1 MKLKRKA
8 VIVVFVLVLTIG
20 NFLWAGTED
29 NDFVIGKHINIKSG
43 TLNQERELLI
53 YLPAGYET
61 NDNKYPVIYLL
72 DGGFHFH
79 HATGVVQFLAS
90 QGRMP
95 QTILVAIKNIDRNK
109 DFLPTNTE
117 RIPTSGGAEDFLT
130 FINKELIPHIDENYR
145 TNPYRTLIGHS
156 FGGTFTAY
164 AFLENPNL
172 FDSYIA
178 ISPYLHWD
186 ENLLVNK
193 TKEFINRSYKQKSYN
208 KNTFFYMTLGDEPDY
223 VPAITEFTSLLEDK
237 PLKYLEFHYTQMIE
251 ETHGSIPH
259 LTMYNGLEKLY
270 DGWGLPRNK
279 FEEGL
284 PALDLHYK
292 TISEKYNYEVPTP
305 EGIINM
311 AGYAHLQK
319 EEVEKA
325 IEVFAENVKR
335 FPESANVYDSLGDA
349 YENNKQLKLAEENY
363 AKACNLADKD
373 DPALKI
379 FQENLKRV
387 QEALKK

>member
-1 MKLKRKA
+1 MKFTRKA
-8 VIVVFVLVLTIG
+8 IIVVFIMVLTIG
-20 NFLWAGTED
+20 NFLWAGEED
-29 NDFVIGKHINIKSG
+29 NDFVIGKQITIKSE
-43 TLNQERELLI
+43 TLNQEREILV
-53 YLPAGYET
+53 YLPNGYET

-109 DFLPTNTE
+109 DFLPTNVE
-117 RIPTSGGAEDFLT
+117 DVPTSGGAEDFLT
-130 FINKELIPHIDENYR
+130 FISDELIPHIDENYR
-145 TNPYRTLIGHS
+145 TRPYRTLIGHS

-164 AFLENPNL
+164 TFLEDPTI

-178 ISPYLHWD
+178 ISPVLHWD
-186 ENLLVNK
+186 EDLLVKKAETALKSIYSKNK
-193 TKEFINRSYKQKSYN
+193 Y
-208 KNTFFYMTLGDEPDY
+208 FYMTLGDEPPY
-223 VPAITEFTSLLEDK
+223 VPAIDKFTSMIETK
-237 PLKYLEFHYTQMIE
+237 VPEKLEFSYTQMIE

-319 EEVEKA
+319 EEFEKA

-363 AKACNLADKD
+363 AKACKLADKD
-373 DPALKI
+373 DPALNI
-379 FQENLKRV
+379 FETNLQRV
-387 QEALKK
+387 QEALKE